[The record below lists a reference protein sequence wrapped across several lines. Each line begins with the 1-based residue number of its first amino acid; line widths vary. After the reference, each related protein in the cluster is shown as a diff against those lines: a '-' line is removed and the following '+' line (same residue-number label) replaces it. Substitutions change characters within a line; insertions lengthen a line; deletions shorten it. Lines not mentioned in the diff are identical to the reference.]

1 MNALRFPLATALVL
15 IVVLAGVAAWLVAGD
30 PISQSNWDRVRVG
43 MTKDQ
48 VLDIMGEPDSYDG
61 PDQIEYSRFLNVG
74 WVEFFFDE
82 RNVLIEKNDESVFV
96 SLR

>member
-1 MNALRFPLATALVL
+1 MKALKFPLVTLVI
-15 IVVLAGVAAWLVAGD
+15 IVALAGVTAWFVAGD
-30 PISQSNWDRVRVG
+30 PISQSKWDKVRVG
-43 MTKDQ
+43 MTKEQ
-48 VLDIMGEPDSYDG
+48 VLEILGEPDSYDG

-82 RNVLIEKNDESVFV
+82 RNILIEKNDESAFV